1 MISQI
6 DDLITLLARLPGVG
20 PRSARRMALTL
31 MQRRADLMEPL
42 AATLGRVARE
52 VEACSI
58 CGNLDTGPTCRL
70 CLDARRDQSL
80 LCVVEQVADV
90 WALERARTFKGLY
103 HVLGG
108 RLSALD
114 GITPDLLNTLTL
126 KRRLAQGQISEVILA
141 LSATVE
147 GQSTAHFVQDLLAG
161 TEVKITKL
169 AQGLPVGGAV
179 EYLDEGTL
187 ASALRGRKE
196 A

>member
-6 DDLITLLARLPGVG
+6 DDLIALLSRLPGVG
-20 PRSARRMALTL
+20 PRSARRMALSL
-31 MQRRADLMEPL
+31 LQRRTSLMEPL
-42 AATLGRVARE
+42 AATLTRVAQE
-52 VEACSI
+52 VQVCVS
-58 CGNLDTGPTCRL
+58 CGNLDTASTCRL
-70 CLDARRDQSL
+70 CRDKTRDRSL
-80 LCVVEQVADV
+80 ICVVEQVADV

-103 HVLGG
+103 HILGG

-114 GITPDLLNTLTL
+114 GVTPDLLNTHSL
-126 KRRLAQGQISEVILA
+126 KQRLAAEPVTEVILA

-147 GQSTAHFVQDLLAG
+147 GQSTAHFIQDMLTSSG
-161 TEVKITKL
+161 VKITKL

-187 ASALRGRKE
+187 TSALRGRKE

>member
-6 DDLITLLARLPGVG
+6 DDLIALLSRLPGIG
-20 PRSARRMALTL
+20 PRSARRMALAML
-31 MQRRADLMEPL
+31 QRRADLMEPL
-42 AATLGRVARE
+42 AATMGRVARE
-52 VEACSI
+52 VQACED
-58 CGNLDTGPTCRL
+58 CGNLDVGPKCRICRDL
-70 CLDARRDQSL
+70 ARDRSL
-80 LCVVEQVADV
+80 ICVVEQVADV
-90 WALERARTFKGLY
+90 WALERARTYKGLY

-114 GITPDLLNTLTL
+114 GVGPDMLNASALRT
-126 KRRLAQGQISEVILA
+126 RLAGQSINEVILA

-147 GQSTAHFVQDLLAG
+147 GQSTAHFIQDMLVTSG
-161 TEVKITKL
+161 IRITKL

-187 ASALRGRKE
+187 ATALRGRKE